1 MSETAITLSVIIP
14 VYNAENTIR
23 ETLDSVLGQSL
34 KEIEVICVDDG
45 SRDNSV
51 AVIREYMARDP
62 RVSLICQQNRY
73 AVAARN
79 AGIEAS
85 KGEYLF
91 FLDADDYVLDYAL
104 EAVCGKAV
112 KYRLDC
118 LKFLAMT
125 RDEKEERYVDKRRN
139 NGGML
144 KVGDYD
150 RLLKVEKNSP
160 LLRVS
165 VTPWSGIYRRA
176 FVLEKHCRFNHL
188 RCVNDRSFWTKV
200 MTNAERIMVARDR
213 VTVHRENQDHS
224 LVGNR
229 AAHFDCQVESVR
241 LTEKQL
247 LEDGISP
254 EAVEVVMAQEYQDL
268 VFWYR
273 RFSADPERKAEMERM
288 IREYMDSGESGHI
301 GMLRDR
307 LENMT
312 PPSPPPAEVKPFHD
326 AVSAPAVSVLVPV
339 WDTEE
344 NLDRALVSLTN
355 QTLEG
360 MEFLLLDAGVPDL
373 CRTVM
378 KEYAA
383 VDRRFRIIDASG
395 VNGYGQLMNRG
406 LDQAKGSYIGIL
418 GQNDFVREDMYE
430 RLLNQA
436 ERLRLDL
443 VQSDFTRFRIAPDGT
458 LETQSGVLF
467 PDGSCYYRT
476 MMPVKR
482 KQVYS
487 MPGQTGNALYR
498 RAFLLEAGI
507 RWEEKPVFK
516 ADGNEFRDWVLS
528 VVRRARFQKVQLY
541 REMAGETETFV
552 PDAEMT
558 PVPETGLPRRLLK
571 KYRSVRELVLEYGT
585 GFTVRYMAEKVRNI
599 VTGPRQ

>member
-73 AVAARN
+73 AGAARN
-79 AGIEAS
+79 AGIEAA

-112 KYRLDC
+112 KHRLDC

-273 RFSADPERKAEMERM
+273 RFSADPERKAEMTRM

-326 AVSAPAVSVLVPV
+326 AASAPAVSVLVPV
-339 WDTEE
+339 WNSEE

-355 QTLEG
+355 QTLEK

-406 LDQAKGSYIGIL
+406 LDQAKGGYIGIL
-418 GQNDFVREDMYE
+418 GQNDFAREDMYE

-476 MMPVKR
+476 MMPKKK

-487 MPGQTGNALYR
+487 MPPQTGNALYR

-507 RWEEKPVFK
+507 RWEEKPVFRP
-516 ADGNEFRDWVLS
+516 DGNEFRDRVLS
-528 VVRRARFQKVQLY
+528 AARRARFQKVQLY
-541 REMAGETETFV
+541 REMAGEGEPFV
-552 PDAEMT
+552 PDTEMA
-558 PVPETGLPRRLLK
+558 PAPETGLPRRLLK

-585 GFTVRYMAEKVRNI
+585 GFTVRYMAGKVRNF

>member
-1 MSETAITLSVIIP
+1 MSETAITLSVVIP

-51 AVIREYMARDP
+51 AVIREYMARDS

-73 AVAARN
+73 AGAARN
-79 AGIEAS
+79 AGIEAA

-112 KYRLDC
+112 KHRLDC

-273 RFSADPERKAEMERM
+273 RFSADPGRKAEMERM

-312 PPSPPPAEVKPFHD
+312 PPSPPPAEVKPFHS

-339 WDTEE
+339 WGTEE

-395 VNGYGQLMNRG
+395 MNGYGQLMNRG

-418 GQNDFVREDMYE
+418 GQNDFAREDMYE

-443 VQSDFTRFRIAPDGT
+443 VQSDFTRFRIAQDGT

-476 MMPVKR
+476 MMPAKK

-487 MPGQTGNALYR
+487 MPWQTGNALYR

-516 ADGNEFRDWVLS
+516 ADGNGFRDRVLS
-528 VVRRARFQKVQLY
+528 VARRARFQKVQLY

>member
-1 MSETAITLSVIIP
+1 MNGETITLSVIIP
-14 VYNAENTIR
+14 VYNAEDTIR

-45 SRDNSV
+45 SRDGSV
-51 AVIREYMARDP
+51 GVIREYMAQDP
-62 RVSLICQQNRY
+62 RVSLICQQNRF
-73 AVAARN
+73 AGAARN
-79 AGIEAS
+79 AGIEAA

-104 EAVCGKAV
+104 EAVCGKAE

-176 FVLEKHCRFNHL
+176 FVQEKHCRFNHL

-229 AAHFDCQVESVR
+229 ASHFDCQVESVR

-254 EAVEVVMAQEYQDL
+254 EAVDVVMAQEYQDL

-273 RFSADPERKAEMERM
+273 RFSADPERKAEMDRM
-288 IREYMDSGESGHI
+288 IGEYLESGESAHA

-307 LENMT
+307 LGNMT

-326 AVSAPAVSVLVPV
+326 AVSVPSVSVLVPV
-339 WDTEE
+339 RGTEE

-355 QTLEG
+355 QTLETQ
-360 MEFLLLDAGVPDL
+360 EFLLLDAGGTDL

-383 VDRRFRIIDASG
+383 VDRRFRIVDASG
-395 VNGYGQLMNRG
+395 ADGYGQLMNLG
-406 LDQAKGSYIGIL
+406 LEQARGSYIGIVEPD
-418 GQNDFVREDMYE
+418 DFVREDMYE
-430 RLLNQA
+430 RLLKQA

-443 VQSDFTRFRIAPDGT
+443 IQSDFTRFRITPEGEI
-458 LETQSGVLF
+458 ETQSGVLF
-467 PDGSCYYRT
+467 ADGSCYYRT
-476 MMPVKR
+476 MTPAGK
-482 KQVYS
+482 KQVLS
-487 MPGQTGNALYR
+487 MPEQTGNGLYR
-498 RAFLLEAGI
+498 RAFLQEAGI
-507 RWEEKPVFK
+507 RWDETPGFET
-516 ADGNEFRDWVLS
+516 AGNGFRNRALS
-528 VVRRARFQKVQLY
+528 AARRARFQKVQLY
-541 REMAGETETFV
+541 REHAGESEPFV
-552 PDAEMT
+552 PDAEA
-558 PVPETGLPRRLLK
+558 PQVPETGFLRRLLK
-571 KYRSVRELVLEYGT
+571 KGRSVKELFLEYGT
-585 GFTVRYMAEKVRNI
+585 GFTVRYIAEKCRNF
-599 VTGPRQ
+599 VTGQRQ

>member
-73 AVAARN
+73 AGAARN

-200 MTNAERIMVARDR
+200 MTNAERIMVTRDR

-476 MMPVKR
+476 MMPVKK